1 MTAQHLVAAEGP
13 FRNSTLF
20 EVAARIRRRE
30 TTAQEVT
37 EQALSAAHRL
47 NPELNCFVTI
57 DDDGARRAAL
67 LADGELQSGLD
78 RGPLHGIPVG
88 VKDMIATSGLLTTM
102 GSRHFSGHVPTAD
115 AGVVTALRNSGAV
128 IIGKTQTHEFAYGP
142 TSDRAATGPA
152 RNPHDTQR
160 MTGGSSGGSGAAVA
174 AGVVAVALGTDTG
187 GSVRVPA
194 ALCGV
199 VGMRPTQGA
208 TSPAGVFPLSR
219 TMDAV
224 GPLAASVADTAAAW
238 WALSAT
244 SDSAG
249 TLQPEWDQCLLP
261 DPSRGAALRFGMISC
276 GLTLKT
282 SGAAQEAVHAVLQA
296 LGRSGNAVSTIAVPE
311 IDECD
316 GPYRVI
322 QSAEAFAIHSERV
335 RQDPE
340 LFDPEVLDR
349 LKSAAEVRG
358 WEYVRA
364 IEERDRLRT
373 AVLRRLLSQD
383 VVIMPTVPIEAPFIG
398 QRELDGQ
405 GGWTSPREALLSMT
419 SPWSVLG
426 FPAISVPVPGSGSQL
441 PRSVQLVGKPGHDQL
456 LLDAAAALEE
466 NLNYHTLWAT
476 SNGAGC
482 PVGRE

>member
-1 MTAQHLVAAEGP
+1 MKTARSLAAAGP
-13 FRNSTLF
+13 FGNTSLF
-20 EVAARIRRRE
+20 EVAARIRQGE

-37 EQALSAAHRL
+37 EQALGAAHRY

-67 LADGELQSGLD
+67 LADTELQSGLD

-102 GSRHFSGHVPTAD
+102 GSRHFSGHIPMAD
-115 AGVVTALRNSGAV
+115 ADVVTALRSSGAV

-152 RNPHDTQR
+152 RNPRDTQR

-174 AGVVAVALGTDTG
+174 AGIVPVALGTDTG

-194 ALCGV
+194 ALCGI

-208 TSPAGVFPLSR
+208 LSSAGVFPLSP
-219 TMDAV
+219 TMDVV

-238 WALSAT
+238 WALSAK
-244 SDSAG
+244 SDYAG
-249 TLQPEWDQCLLP
+249 TRRPEWNECLVP
-261 DPSRGAALRFGMISC
+261 DPSRGAALRFGQVSC
-276 GLTLKT
+276 ELTRKT
-282 SGAAQEAVHAVLQA
+282 TDAAQEAMQIAIRA
-296 LGRSGNAVSTIAVPE
+296 LGKAGADVGTVAAPE
-311 IDECD
+311 IDECVS
-316 GPYRVI
+316 PYKII

-335 RQDPE
+335 QQDPE

-349 LKSAAEVRG
+349 LESAAMVRG
-358 WEYVRA
+358 WEYVQA
-364 IEERDRLRT
+364 LELRDRLRA
-373 AVLRRLLSQD
+373 AVLHRLASLD
-383 VVIMPTVPIEAPFIG
+383 IVITPTVPIGAPLIG
-398 QRELDGQ
+398 QRDLDGQ
-405 GGWTSPREALLSMT
+405 AGWTSPRDALLSMT

-426 FPAISVPVPGSGSQL
+426 FPAISVPVPGPEWQL
-441 PRSVQLVGKPGHDQL
+441 PGSVQLVGKPGHEQQ

-466 NLNYHTLWAT
+466 NLRN
-476 SNGAGC
+476 
-482 PVGRE
+482 P